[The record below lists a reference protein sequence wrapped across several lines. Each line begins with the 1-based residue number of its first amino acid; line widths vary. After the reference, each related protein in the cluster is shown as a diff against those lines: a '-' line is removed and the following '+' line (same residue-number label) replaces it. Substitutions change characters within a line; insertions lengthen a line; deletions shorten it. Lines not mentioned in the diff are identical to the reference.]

1 MKIGIIMDPIA
12 GINIK
17 KDSSFAMLL
26 AAQARNW
33 EIYYMEMDDLFL
45 VNEIPGARMRNL
57 IVHDQVADW
66 YEFQNEEIQNLTNL
80 DVILMRKDP
89 PLNMQYIYT
98 TYLLELAQKQGVLIV
113 NDPQTLRDANE
124 KLFITWFPQC
134 IVSTLV
140 TKNAEQIRNFI
151 KEQTD
156 IILKPLDGMGGKSV
170 FRIQDTDANTNVI
183 VETLT
188 KKGNEFCM
196 AQRYI
201 PEISE
206 GDKRILIIDGN
217 PFPYALA
224 RIPQDGENRA
234 NLAAGGTAK
243 GIELSKR
250 DRWICDQLAP
260 TLREKNLLFVGIDV
274 IGDYLTEIN
283 ITSPTC
289 IRELDALYDLS
300 IADQI
305 MSAIENR

>member
-1 MKIGIIMDPIA
+1 LEL
-12 GINIK
+12 
-17 KDSSFAMLL
+17 S
-26 AAQARNW
+26 
-33 EIYYMEMDDLFL
+33 
-45 VNEIPGARMRNL
+45 
-57 IVHDQVADW
+57 
-66 YEFQNEEIQNLTNL
+66 
-80 DVILMRKDP
+80 
-89 PLNMQYIYT
+89 
-98 TYLLELAQKQGVLIV
+98 YLLELAQKQGVLIV

>member
-1 MKIGIIMDPIA
+1 MNIGIIMDPIA

-45 VNEIPGARMRNL
+45 VNEIPGARMRRL
-57 IVHDQVADW
+57 TICDRVSGW
-66 YEFQNEEIQNLTNL
+66 YEFQSEEIQNLANL

-89 PLNMQYIYT
+89 PLNMQYVYT

-113 NDPQTLRDANE
+113 NDPKTLRDANE

-140 TKNAEQIRNFI
+140 TRNAEQIRNFI
-151 KEQTD
+151 KEHTD
-156 IILKPLDGMGGKSV
+156 IILKPLDGMGGASI
-170 FRIQDTDANTNVI
+170 FRIQNTDTNANVI
-183 VETLT
+183 IETLT
-188 KKGNEFCM
+188 KRGKKFCM
-196 AQRYI
+196 VQRYI

-217 PFPYALA
+217 PVSYALA

-234 NLAAGGTAK
+234 NLATGGMAK
-243 GIELSKR
+243 GIELSER
-250 DRWICDQLAP
+250 DKWICDQLAP

-289 IRELDALYDLS
+289 IRELDALYDLN

-305 MSAIENR
+305 MSVIENK